1 MFHFVKIIQ
10 TTLHFSQI
18 HGTGQALSP
27 AELQKTHSAPSLQLW
42 QSVASLSNPEIPG
55 GRTMQNLEPL
65 TLRGDVF
72 NPSILPK
79 TTFKLKHLFFLLK
92 NTLSTL
98 LCRAA
103 LWFS

>member
-1 MFHFVKIIQ
+1 
-10 TTLHFSQI
+10 
-18 HGTGQALSP
+18 
-27 AELQKTHSAPSLQLW
+27 
-42 QSVASLSNPEIPG
+42 
-55 GRTMQNLEPL
+55 MQNLEPL